1 MANCR
6 PIPCENFFEFVGIKD
21 NLPKLK
27 QVKFLL
33 CTFSHVVE
41 KQCFDFTQFLPGQ
54 EKKVKYCKD
63 WCLSQLHF
71 NIRLKSLS
79 LSQRDPPYKLNKC
92 DQIVM

>member
-33 CTFSHVVE
+33 CTYSHVVE
-41 KQCFDFTQFLPGQ
+41 KKCFDFTQFLPGQ
-54 EKKVKYCKD
+54 KKK
-63 WCLSQLHF
+63 LSIIKIGVFHNF
-71 NIRLKSLS
+71 ISTFA
-79 LSQRDPPYKLNKC
+79 LNPCPFHKE
-92 DQIVM
+92 IHPIS

>member
-33 CTFSHVVE
+33 CMYSHVVE
-41 KQCFDFTQFLPGQ
+41 KQCFDFTVFARTG
-54 EKKVKYCKD
+54 KKVKYCKD
-63 WCLSQLHF
+63 WCLSLLHF
-71 NIRLKSLS
+71 DIRLKSLS
-79 LSQRDPPYKLNKC
+79 LSQRDLPYKLNKC